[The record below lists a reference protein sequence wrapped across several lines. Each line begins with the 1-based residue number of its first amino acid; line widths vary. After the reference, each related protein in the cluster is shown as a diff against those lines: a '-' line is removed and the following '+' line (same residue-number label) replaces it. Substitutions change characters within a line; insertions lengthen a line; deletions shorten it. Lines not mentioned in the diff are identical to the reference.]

1 MADIFFKKEDFVKYD
16 NRYKVEFKQD
26 EIGTGSDLVVEKKD
40 ENGEY
45 EVILAEITR
54 TDEDLFIVWS
64 EPFDGRIVSDQYKQL

>member
-1 MADIFFKKEDFVKYD
+1 MADIVFKKEDFVKYD

-26 EIGTGSDLVVEKKD
+26 EIGTGSDLVVEKKG